1 MNKVVEHITLDASKQ
16 GCQVT
21 LTAKK
26 GDTQT
31 REIRANI
38 ISRGKAFYAA
48 GSCVIN
54 AKKPDGTVVYA
65 DCTVENG
72 TIKCVIPSSMFAAAG
87 RVECELM
94 VYDESSNQLTS
105 PRFEY
110 VVEDVLY
117 DEDAVISTDDYTA
130 LVSALAQANALIESA
145 ELVQQYGAVPAT
157 RKVNN
162 KPLTSDITLTATDV
176 GAAASDHTHT
186 AAQVGARPSDW
197 MPTAAQVGAAAS
209 DHTHTAADVGAVNSS
224 LQTGT
229 LTAGVFTWTGSNTRV
244 AKQGKVV
251 CLYIYG
257 TLTANINNSTPQ
269 TILTL
274 PTGFRPVSALSRPGQ
289 TTGTAFRNYRLTV
302 STSGAVQLLDQSGST
317 LGSGVTIADYVVFI
331 TE

>member
-48 GSCVIN
+48 GSCIIN

-130 LVSALAQANALIESA
+130 LVSALTQANALIESA

-162 KPLTSDITLTATDV
+162 KPLTSDITLTATDIGAAASDHTHTAAQV

-186 AAQVGARPSDW
+186 AAQVGAV
-197 MPTAAQVGAAAS
+197 PTTRKVNNKALSADITLTAEDVGAA
-209 DHTHTAADVGAVNSS
+209 
-224 LQTGT
+224 T
-229 LTAGVFTWTGSNTRV
+229 LKSGDSVTMGSGFTNNGMEIYKLGPIVVFTMRGKWTGST
-244 AKQGKVV
+244 
-251 CLYIYG
+251 
-257 TLTANINNSTPQ
+257 TDINGR
-269 TILTL
+269 TICTL
-274 PTGFRPVSALSRPGQ
+274 PAGYRPYGDTDSGIFRVTSAGECKCVQ
-289 TTGTAFRNYRLTV
+289 TASVATNATF
-302 STSGAVQLLDQSGST
+302 STCFVYYAHS
-317 LGSGVTIADYVVFI
+317 
-331 TE
+331 

>member
-130 LVSALAQANALIESA
+130 LVSALATANKFGSVSA
-145 ELVQQYGAVPAT
+145 SA
-157 RKVNN
+157 
-162 KPLTSDITLTATDV
+162 STLAA
-176 GAAASDHTHT
+176 GAAAT
-186 AAQVGARPSDW
+186 AEAEIGATGVTFEFGIP
-197 MPTAAQVGAAAS
+197 QGIQ
-209 DHTHTAADVGAVNSS
+209 G
-224 LQTGT
+224 QTGNT
-229 LTAGVFTWTGSNTRV
+229 GV
-244 AKQGKVV
+244 
-251 CLYIYG
+251 
-257 TLTANINNSTPQ
+257 
-269 TILTL
+269 
-274 PTGFRPVSALSRPGQ
+274 
-289 TTGTAFRNYRLTV
+289 
-302 STSGAVQLLDQSGST
+302 
-317 LGSGVTIADYVVFI
+317 
-331 TE
+331 